1 MSQQIYEY
9 NDYAYKL
16 NEELK
21 NNSLLIGQEL
31 SGLILLYLDKIYFCF
46 SDDSIGL
53 YCNYWCQFFEML
65 KNNFET
71 LSAIKENF
79 DKTCFVSYPNDG
91 SLK

>member
-21 NNSLLIGQEL
+21 NNSLLIGKEL

-53 YCNYWCQFFEML
+53 YCNYWSQFFEML

-79 DKTCFVSYPNDG
+79 GKTCFASYPNDG
-91 SLK
+91 GLK